1 MFQLGQEV
9 QYKDQKGIVDFVD
22 ASYVGICVKQ
32 CDNRLHCIRLI
43 VYPDQWE
50 EVIINT
56 DRT

>member
-9 QYKDQKGIVDFVD
+9 QYKDNKGIVDFID
-22 ASYVGICVKQ
+22 EHYIGICVKECQ
-32 CDNRLHCIRLI
+32 DKLRCIRVI
-43 VYPDQWE
+43 VYPDCWK

>member
-9 QYKDQKGIVDFVD
+9 QYKAHKGIIDFVD

-32 CDNRLHCIRLI
+32 CDNRLHCVRVI
-43 VYPDQWE
+43 VYPEQWE
-50 EVIINT
+50 YIIINN